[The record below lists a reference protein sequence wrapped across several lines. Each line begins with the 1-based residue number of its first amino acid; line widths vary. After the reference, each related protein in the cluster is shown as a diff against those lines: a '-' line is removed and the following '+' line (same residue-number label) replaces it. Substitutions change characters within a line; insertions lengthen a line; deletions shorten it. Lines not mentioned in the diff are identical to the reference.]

1 MRSRTSFP
9 HKRAMA
15 HCVAV
20 LCLFIISSLWL
31 DCSAQENTQTRIP
44 NSLAECYENPDIVNR
59 DNRLPLTM
67 NTLIE
72 LIRKVEDSPGFMQ
85 DIRQL
90 ATSLVH
96 RFRLDGIEKAPGI
109 YQSRAVL
116 PFSPSAFQ
124 FSKHRLLLSRLVPG
138 NAVQFPNDTL
148 TSLERV
154 SGAEFCFFC
163 DCVLFTDCISIL
175 QCTLHF
181 MMSSSIDTQIRGDE
195 ATRCGQLAQFRA
207 MRVPAKGLDEGHRR
221 RRSVHT
227 RTNYVGD
234 IDMMEGL

>member
-1 MRSRTSFP
+1 MRSKTTLP
-9 HKRAMA
+9 HKRTMA
-15 HCVAV
+15 LAV

-44 NSLAECYENPDIVNR
+44 NSLAECYESPDIVNR

-154 SGAEFCFFC
+154 SGAKFCFFF
-163 DCVLFTDCISIL
+163 VTFLLIFISVL

-207 MRVPAKGLDEGHRR
+207 MRVPSKGHDEGSRR
-221 RRSVHT
+221 RRSVHAK
-227 RTNYVGD
+227 TNYIGD
-234 IDMMEGL
+234 IEMMEGL